1 MLPLLFRQGP
11 VPEPLQKLPRLQIHQ
26 LHLICMIKDR
36 IRDPV
41 LYRDPGNGRH
51 DIIQA
56 FYVLGADRGI
66 NADPGL
72 QELPYILV
80 SPGMPAPLRVF
91 AGQIVHYDQ
100 IRFPPDGP
108 VQVKFLQPFHGPK
121 PLRQGCVLQRPVRRN
136 GADDHVHAPFLC
148 RQRRLEH
155 GIRFPDSCRV
165 SKKDLQLAA
174 FSAFPCILSFFC
186 HCQSPSR
193 NIPLLYIILV
203 RELKAVKKSVC
214 LPHKTPASIK

>member
-1 MLPLLFRQGP
+1 
-11 VPEPLQKLPRLQIHQ
+11 
-26 LHLICMIKDR
+26 MIKDR

-72 QELPYILV
+72 QELPDILV

-186 HCQSPSR
+186 HRQSPSR

-203 RELKAVKKSVC
+203 RELKAVKKNVC